1 LQSCK
6 AWKGASK
13 QQVPEKR
20 LKWQNVAHNRGEFVK
35 LGRNT
40 HFRQTVGWVDSGM
53 MWDAL
58 KTRFPSSC
66 IHIKTADKTSE
77 KKLEVQYLYAA
88 VWRKSVKGN
97 VLNNLG
103 QLCP

>member
-1 LQSCK
+1 M
-6 AWKGASK
+6 
-13 QQVPEKR
+13 PEKR

-77 KKLEVQYLYAA
+77 K
-88 VWRKSVKGN
+88 N
-97 VLNNLG
+97 
-103 QLCP
+103 